1 MNCLHKVEDV
11 VGAVHEEA
19 GDHGVQAPHVLRLV
33 VHVQEIPGCHRE
45 PNQFITEKVSL
56 GLILMKNFI

>member
-45 PNQFITEKVSL
+45 PNQFITEKVA
-56 GLILMKNFI
+56 